1 MFYKKFISEEKKLR
15 IICTYFQGSCNHRY
29 IHYTQDYKN
38 NSFQEMPMDRCL
50 VSLQNQTERMS
61 KIVYFIQYN
70 LHRDFSFTLLNWKLL
85 FISYSLNFKFKD
97 IKFSYKQLLR
107 REILMFQMLTLAMLN
122 ISLYFETEIFILS
135 LNKVTTI
142 WPFLLI
148 KIE

>member
-1 MFYKKFISEEKKLR
+1 MFYKKIISEEKKLR

-29 IHYTQDYKN
+29 IHHTQDYKN

-61 KIVYFIQYN
+61 KIVYFIKYD
-70 LHRDFSFTLLNWKLL
+70 LHRDFYFTFFNWKLL

>member
-1 MFYKKFISEEKKLR
+1 MSTYSTVIDLSMWRMFYKKIISEEKKLR

-70 LHRDFSFTLLNWKLL
+70 LHRDFSFTFLNWKLL

-122 ISLYFETEIFILS
+122 ISLYFETEILF
-135 LNKVTTI
+135 
-142 WPFLLI
+142 
-148 KIE
+148 

>member
-1 MFYKKFISEEKKLR
+1 MKRKNLR
-15 IICTYFQGSCNHRY
+15 IICTYFQGSCDHRY

-38 NSFQEMPMDRCL
+38 NSFQEMPMDKCL
-50 VSLQNQTERMS
+50 VSFQNQTERMS

-70 LHRDFSFTLLNWKLL
+70 LHRDFYFTFLNWKLL
-85 FISYSLNFKFKD
+85 CISYSLNFKFKD
-97 IKFSYKQLLR
+97 IKFSYR
-107 REILMFQMLTLAMLN
+107 REILMFRMLTLAMLN
-122 ISLYFETEIFILS
+122 IFLYFETEIFILS